1 MTFKTV
7 AMMMMFCVVAMVQTF
22 NEATRVVTR
31 FVIVKWMRLFDDNDQ
46 NQIYGDNGVDVL
58 IGGKGNNISINRF
71 LVIFSLIDIAIVG
84 HDYLNGGNDR
94 DLAIGGRD
102 NDEVVSNRRKQV
114 L

>member
-1 MTFKTV
+1 
-7 AMMMMFCVVAMVQTF
+7 
-22 NEATRVVTR
+22 
-31 FVIVKWMRLFDDNDQ
+31 
-46 NQIYGDNGVDVL
+46 
-58 IGGKGNNISINRF
+58 
-71 LVIFSLIDIAIVG
+71 LVIFSLIDIDIAIVG

>member
-7 AMMMMFCVVAMVQTF
+7 AMMMMFCVVAMAQTF

-58 IGGKGNNISINRF
+58 IGGKGKNISIGF
-71 LVIFSLIDIAIVG
+71 WLFS
-84 HDYLNGGNDR
+84 R
-94 DLAIGGRD
+94 
-102 NDEVVSNRRKQV
+102 
-114 L
+114 